1 MPNSAHARHL
11 SCPNTALQAKGARAM
26 RRAMPSHFS
35 PPRLIALLAVAGA
48 GLVLI
53 LAPLPPAETKA
64 LALVMAG
71 IGLWATGAVPE
82 HVTALAFFTVAML
95 TQVAPPR
102 IIFGGFE
109 SAALW
114 LIFGG
119 LVMGVAVRSTGLG
132 ERIAHSLS
140 RLFGTSYWGV
150 IGGVTLVGVALGFVM
165 PSSMGRAVL
174 LMPIVLALADRFGFA
189 PGSRGKTGVVV
200 AAAFGCHVP
209 TFSILPANLPNIVL
223 VGSAET
229 LYHYTP
235 TYGTYLLLHFP
246 VLGLL
251 KTLLMVPLIVWMWP
265 DTPRAPEPRPYSEMS
280 RDERWLA
287 LLVTAAVV
295 LWALDFVHHISPA
308 WISMA
313 VAVVLLWPGIGLIQG
328 TAFNREINY
337 GSLFYVGGIMGL
349 GALVGDSGLGS
360 RLASAILS
368 VVPLTPDHPAWN
380 YAGLA
385 TVSTLV
391 GTVTTLPG
399 VPAVLTP
406 LAAQMSQAS
415 GLPLDSVLMSQ
426 VLGFSNPLL
435 PYESAPL
442 VVAMQLGGER
452 LASAQKLCLI
462 LAAATLIGLLPL
474 NYLWWRLLG
483 WI

>member
-1 MPNSAHARHL
+1 MRKHLPPARL
-11 SCPNTALQAKGARAM
+11 PPARL
-26 RRAMPSHFS
+26 
-35 PPRLIALLAVAGA
+35 PPARLIAILAIVCA
-48 GLVLI
+48 GLVLVA
-53 LAPLPPAETKA
+53 APLPPAETRA
-64 LALVMAG
+64 LALVTAA
-71 IGLWATGAVPE
+71 IGLWATGAIPE
-82 HVTALAFFTVAML
+82 HITALAFFTVAML

-102 IIFGGFE
+102 VVFSGFE

-132 ERIAHSLS
+132 ERIAQSLA
-140 RLFGTSYWGV
+140 RLFGSSYWGV
-150 IGGVTLVGVALGFVM
+150 IAGVTLVGVALGFVM

-174 LMPIVLALADRFGFA
+174 LMPIALALADRFGFT
-189 PGSRGKTGVVV
+189 PGTAGRTGVVL

-209 TFSILPANLPNIVL
+209 TFSVLPSNLPNIVL
-223 VGSAET
+223 AGASET

-235 TYGTYLLLHFP
+235 TYGAYLLLHFP

-251 KTLLMVPLIVWMWP
+251 KTLVMVPLIVWLWP
-265 DTPRAPEPRPYSEMS
+265 DTPRPLEPRPHTAMS

-287 LLVTAAVV
+287 LLLAAAVV
-295 LWALDFVHHISPA
+295 LWATDFAHHISPA

-313 VAVVLLWPGIGLIQG
+313 VAVLLLWPGVALVSGP
-328 TAFNREINY
+328 AFNREINY
-337 GSLFYVGGIMGL
+337 GSLFYVGGILGL
-349 GALVGDSGLGS
+349 GALVGESGLGS
-360 RLASAILS
+360 RLAAAILS
-368 VVPLTPDHPAWN
+368 VMPLTPGEPAWS
-380 YAGLA
+380 YAGLTA
-385 TVSTLV
+385 VSTLV

-406 LAAQMSQAS
+406 LAAQMAQAS
-415 GLPLDSVLMSQ
+415 GLPLESVLMSQ

-452 LASAQKLCLI
+452 LGSAQKLCLI
-462 LAAATLIGLLPL
+462 LALATIIGLMPL
-474 NYLWWRLLG
+474 NYLWWHLLG

>member
-1 MPNSAHARHL
+1 MLFHL
-11 SCPNTALQAKGARAM
+11 TL
-26 RRAMPSHFS
+26 
-35 PPRLIALLAVAGA
+35 PRLIALAAVAA
-48 GLVLI
+48 AALI
-53 LAPLPPAETKA
+53 LVWGPLPGPETRA
-64 LALVMAG
+64 LALVVAA
-71 IGLWATGAVPE
+71 IGLWATGAIPE
-82 HVTALAFFTVAML
+82 HVTALAFFTIAML
-95 TQVAPPR
+95 TAVAPPR
-102 IIFGGFE
+102 VIFSGFE

-119 LVMGVAVRSTGLG
+119 LVMGVAVRTTGLG

-140 RLFGTSYWGV
+140 RLFGSSYWGV
-150 IGGVTLVGVALGFVM
+150 VGGVTLVGVALGFIM

-174 LMPIVLALADRFGFA
+174 LMPIALALADRFGFGI
-189 PGSRGKTGVVV
+189 GSRGRTGVVL

-209 TFSILPANLPNIVL
+209 TFSVLPANMPNLVL
-223 VGSAET
+223 VGASET

-235 TYGTYLLLHFP
+235 TYGAYLLLHFP
-246 VLGLL
+246 VLGFL
-251 KTLLMVPLIVWMWP
+251 KTLLMVPLIVWLWP
-265 DTPRAPEPRPYSEMS
+265 DTPRPAEPRAHTPVS

-287 LLVTAAVV
+287 LLLAVAVV
-295 LWALDFVHHISPA
+295 LWATDFAHHISPA

-313 VAVVLLWPGIGLIQG
+313 VALVLLWPGIGLVKG
-328 TAFNREINY
+328 PAFSRDINY
-337 GSLFYVGGIMGL
+337 GSLFYVAGIMGL

-360 RLASAILS
+360 RLAGAILS
-368 VVPLTPDHPAWN
+368 VIPLTPGEPAWN

-385 TVSTLV
+385 AVSTLV

-415 GLPLDSVLMSQ
+415 GLPLDSVLMTQ

-452 LASAQKLCLI
+452 LGSAQKLCLI
-462 LAAATLIGLLPL
+462 LALATIVGLLPL
-474 NYLWWRLLG
+474 NYLWWHLLG

>member
-1 MPNSAHARHL
+1 MPEYRFTSE
-11 SCPNTALQAKGARAM
+11 GGRAM
-26 RRAMPSHFS
+26 RKAMRHHLSA
-35 PPRLIALLAVAGA
+35 PRLIAMLAVAGA

-53 LAPLPPAETKA
+53 LAPLPPAETRA
-64 LALVMAG
+64 LALVMAA

-82 HVTALAFFTVAML
+82 HVTALTFFTVAML

-102 IIFGGFE
+102 VVFSGFE

-140 RLFGTSYWGV
+140 RLFGSSYWGV

-189 PGSRGKTGVVV
+189 PGARGRTGVVL

-209 TFSILPANLPNIVL
+209 TFSVLPANLPNIVFA
-223 VGSAET
+223 GAAET

-235 TYGTYLLLHFP
+235 TYGAYLLLHFP

-251 KTLLMVPLIVWMWP
+251 KTLLMVPLIVWLWP
-265 DTPRAPEPRPYSEMS
+265 DTPRPLEPRPHTAMS
-280 RDERWLA
+280 GDERWLA
-287 LLVTAAVV
+287 LLLAAAVV
-295 LWALDFVHHISPA
+295 LWATDFVHHISPA

-313 VAVVLLWPGIGLIQG
+313 VAVVLLWPGIGLVKG
-328 TAFNREINY
+328 PAFNREINY

-360 RLASAILS
+360 RLAAAILS
-368 VVPLTPDHPAWN
+368 VVPLTPGEPAWN

-406 LAAQMSQAS
+406 LAAQMAEAS

-452 LASAQKLCLI
+452 LGSAQKLCLI
-462 LAAATLIGLLPL
+462 LALATIIGLMPL
-474 NYLWWRLLG
+474 NYLWWHALG

>member
-1 MPNSAHARHL
+1 MPKVMRHHL
-11 SCPNTALQAKGARAM
+11 
-26 RRAMPSHFS
+26 S
-35 PPRLIALLAVAGA
+35 PPRLIAWAAVAGA
-48 GLVLI
+48 ALVLL
-53 LAPLPPAETKA
+53 LAPLPPAETRA
-64 LALVMAG
+64 LALVMAA
-71 IGLWATGAVPE
+71 IGLWATGAIPE
-82 HVTALAFFTVAML
+82 HVTALAFFTIAML

-102 IIFGGFE
+102 VIFAGFE

-132 ERIAHSLS
+132 ERIAHSLA
-140 RLFGTSYWGV
+140 RLFGSGYWGV

-189 PGSRGKTGVVV
+189 PGSRGRTGVVL

-209 TFSILPANLPNIVL
+209 TFSVLPANLPNIVFA
-223 VGSAET
+223 GASET

-235 TYGTYLLLHFP
+235 TYGAYLLLHFP
-246 VLGLL
+246 VLGFL
-251 KTLLMVPLIVWMWP
+251 KTLLMVPLIVWLWP
-265 DTPRAPEPRPYSEMS
+265 DTPKTPEPRHAGAMS

-287 LLVTAAVV
+287 LLLAAAVV
-295 LWALDFVHHISPA
+295 LWALDFLHHISPA

-313 VAVVLLWPGIGLIQG
+313 VAVVLLWPGIGLVKG
-328 TAFNREINY
+328 PAFSREINY

-360 RLASAILS
+360 RLATAILS

-385 TVSTLV
+385 AVSTLV

-406 LAAQMSQAS
+406 LAAHMAEAS
-415 GLPLDSVLMSQ
+415 GLPLETVLMSQ

-452 LASAQKLCLI
+452 LGSAQKLCLI
-462 LAAATLIGLLPL
+462 LALATFIGLLPL
-474 NYLWWRLLG
+474 NYLWWHLLG
-483 WI
+483 WL

>member
-1 MPNSAHARHL
+1 MLFHL
-11 SCPNTALQAKGARAM
+11 TL
-26 RRAMPSHFS
+26 
-35 PPRLIALLAVAGA
+35 PRLIALAAVAA
-48 GLVLI
+48 AALI
-53 LAPLPPAETKA
+53 LVWGPLPGPETRA
-64 LALVMAG
+64 LALVVAA
-71 IGLWATGAVPE
+71 IGLWATGAIPE
-82 HVTALAFFTVAML
+82 HVTALAFFTIAML
-95 TQVAPPR
+95 TAVAPPR
-102 IIFGGFE
+102 VIFSGFE

-119 LVMGVAVRSTGLG
+119 LVMGVAVRTTGLG

-140 RLFGTSYWGV
+140 RLFGSSSWGV
-150 IGGVTLVGVALGFVM
+150 VGGVTLVGVALGFIM

-174 LMPIVLALADRFGFA
+174 LMPIALALADRFGFGI
-189 PGSRGKTGVVV
+189 GSRGRTGVVL

-209 TFSILPANLPNIVL
+209 TFSVLPANLPNLVL
-223 VGSAET
+223 VGASET

-235 TYGTYLLLHFP
+235 TYGAYLLLHFP
-246 VLGLL
+246 VLGFL
-251 KTLLMVPLIVWMWP
+251 KTLLMVPLIVWLWP
-265 DTPRAPEPRPYSEMS
+265 DTPRPAEPRAHTPVS

-287 LLVTAAVV
+287 LLLAVAVV
-295 LWALDFVHHISPA
+295 LWATDFAHHISPA

-313 VAVVLLWPGIGLIQG
+313 VALVLLWPGIGLVKG
-328 TAFNREINY
+328 PAFSRDINY
-337 GSLFYVGGIMGL
+337 GSLFYVAGIMGL

-360 RLASAILS
+360 RLAGAILS
-368 VVPLTPDHPAWN
+368 VIPLTPGEPAWN

-385 TVSTLV
+385 AVSTLV

-415 GLPLDSVLMSQ
+415 GLPLDSVLMTQ

-452 LASAQKLCLI
+452 LGSAQKLCLI
-462 LAAATLIGLLPL
+462 LALATIVGLLPL
-474 NYLWWRLLG
+474 NYLWWHLLG

>member
-1 MPNSAHARHL
+1 MPHHL
-11 SCPNTALQAKGARAM
+11 SA
-26 RRAMPSHFS
+26 
-35 PPRLIALLAVAGA
+35 PRLIALAAVFGA
-48 GLVLI
+48 ALVLVWG
-53 LAPLPPAETKA
+53 PLPPAETHA
-64 LALVMAG
+64 LALVIAA
-71 IGLWATGAVPE
+71 IGLWATGAIPE

-102 IIFGGFE
+102 VIFSGFE

-132 ERIAHSLS
+132 ERIAHALA
-140 RLFGTSYWGV
+140 RLFGSSYWGV

-165 PSSMGRAVL
+165 PSSMGRAIL
-174 LMPIVLALADRFGFA
+174 LMPIALALADRFGFA
-189 PGSRGKTGVVV
+189 AGSRGRTGIVL

-209 TFSILPANLPNIVL
+209 TFSVLPANLPNIVFT
-223 VGSAET
+223 GSAET

-235 TYGTYLLLHFP
+235 TYGSYLLLHFP

-251 KTLLMVPLIVWMWP
+251 KTLLMVPLIVWLWP
-265 DTPRAPEPRPYSEMS
+265 DTPQPAAPRPHSAMS
-280 RDERWLA
+280 RDEHWLA
-287 LLVTAAVV
+287 LLLTAAVV
-295 LWALDFVHHISPA
+295 LWATDFAHHISPA

-313 VAVVLLWPGIGLIQG
+313 VAVVLLWPGIGLVKG
-328 TAFNREINY
+328 PAFNREINY
-337 GSLFYVGGIMGL
+337 GSLFYVGGILAL
-349 GALVGDSGLGS
+349 GALVGESGLGS
-360 RLASAILS
+360 RLAAAILS
-368 VVPLTPDHPAWN
+368 VVPLSPGQPGWN

-385 TVSTLV
+385 AVSTLV

-406 LAAQMSQAS
+406 LAAQMAQAS
-415 GLPLDSVLMSQ
+415 GLPLESVLMSQ

-462 LAAATLIGLLPL
+462 LALATIIGLMPL
-474 NYLWWRLLG
+474 NYVWWHLLG